1 MTTVTTTLTGF
12 GSRLSALAP
21 SARSAVSTPKENRRP
36 AVKAAASLSTF
47 GTNAAKKAVFT
58 TMLMFWGAALMWSVD
73 CVFNAAD
80 GEGLFDISREDTIL
94 GFIILAAGLLVFGA
108 LSLKERLFAVRA

>member
-1 MTTVTTTLTGF
+1 MCELMTIAA
-12 GSRLSALAP
+12 ALVFTAWHF
-21 SARSAVSTPKENRRP
+21 ANRRRGVARP
-36 AVKAAASLSTF
+36 
-47 GTNAAKKAVFT
+47 AVFT

>member
-1 MTTVTTTLTGF
+1 MCELMTI
-12 GSRLSALAP
+12 
-21 SARSAVSTPKENRRP
+21 
-36 AVKAAASLSTF
+36 AAALVFTAIYFVGRSRGRTSQ
-47 GTNAAKKAVFT
+47 AVFT
-58 TMLMFWGAALMWSVD
+58 TMLMFWGAALMWGVD
-73 CVFNAAD
+73 CVFEAVD

>member
-1 MTTVTTTLTGF
+1 MCELMTI
-12 GSRLSALAP
+12 
-21 SARSAVSTPKENRRP
+21 
-36 AVKAAASLSTF
+36 AAALVFTALYFF
-47 GTNAAKKAVFT
+47 GKKSPAVFT

-94 GFIILAAGLLVFGA
+94 GFIILATGLLVFGA